1 MVGRKWEKKNHRKR
15 KEIKRK
21 GWGEAEKEPRRKY
34 RDVAS
39 VVECLPHK
47 HETPYLSHN
56 RREKKWG
63 GKLGGS
69 RRRKRRGKKRR
80 KK

>member
-1 MVGRKWEKKNHRKR
+1 MVGRKWEKKITGREK
-15 KEIKRK
+15 KIKGK
-21 GWGEAEKEPRRKY
+21 GWGEAEKEPRRRY
-34 RDVAS
+34 GDVAS

-47 HETPYLSHN
+47 HETLYLSHN

-80 KK
+80 RK